1 MAAPL
6 SGVVLQQPSI
16 PEVDFKTATI
26 LKAHSLQFASGQ
38 RVDFIPIRLKRRLE
52 LIRCVCLQPC
62 RILRYLF
69 GQSGSPCLL
78 ARSYSLSF
86 RDFNPRTPCGV
97 RRPRAI
103 NRLPVDRFQST
114 HPLRGATKLVKGV
127 VERD

>member
-97 RRPRAI
+97 RQYWTDKNTDAFQ
-103 NRLPVDRFQST
+103 FQST
-114 HPLRGATKLVKGV
+114 HPLRGATM
-127 VERD
+127 